1 MLEVLENLQRSCTTL
16 AIEQVK
22 VPFSAEFRSR
32 EKIKY
37 ALVLEMKFTVFLK
50 KLLHCVTDAS
60 RSQLG
65 TKHSLNISVSA
76 GIAVWDLF
84 QK

>member
-1 MLEVLENLQRSCTTL
+1 
-16 AIEQVK
+16 
-22 VPFSAEFRSR
+22 
-32 EKIKY
+32 
-37 ALVLEMKFTVFLK
+37 MKFTVFLK

-76 GIAVWDLF
+76 GIVFGIYFKNKLAENLI
-84 QK
+84 